1 MSRSQRNKGNKRKK
15 RKYMTIAL
23 IVALVITIIVS
34 LIIAFLP
41 NSIIQN
47 KLGNK
52 QDNQSEN
59 TKPQEKVEIV
69 EIKKDKTAETTE
81 KQAINASV
89 EQFKILGEDV
99 AEKDLKVDLITR
111 NGEKFY
117 YIKSKENS
125 IMINVETGKIVRIN
139 SVSL

>member
-1 MSRSQRNKGNKRKK
+1 MSRSQRNKENKRKM
-15 RKYMTIAL
+15 RKYSTIVL
-23 IVALVITIIVS
+23 ITILVITIIVA

-41 NSIIQN
+41 NSAIKN
-47 KLGNK
+47 KVG
-52 QDNQSEN
+52 DNQNNQNEDV
-59 TKPQEKVEIV
+59 KPQEKVEIV

-99 AEKDLKVDLITR
+99 AEKDLKVDQITR